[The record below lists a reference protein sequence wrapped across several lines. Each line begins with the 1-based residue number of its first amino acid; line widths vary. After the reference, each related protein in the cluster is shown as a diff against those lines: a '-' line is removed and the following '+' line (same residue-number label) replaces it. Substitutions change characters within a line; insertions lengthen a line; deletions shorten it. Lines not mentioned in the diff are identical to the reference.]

1 MTAPPRYLPGIAAG
15 VMVGVVAALAAA
27 PLLALAQPASAPAA
41 SGPADTGKLT
51 VEAQA
56 ARMAQARNQAASCA
70 VCHGPDGRPP
80 EGSPMPRLAGRQ
92 QADLVEQMFN
102 FKNGRRPGTVMPQI
116 ARGYSDA
123 QIIAIA
129 AWFAD
134 QK

>member
-1 MTAPPRYLPGIAAG
+1 MVSPRRYLSGI
-15 VMVGVVAALAAA
+15 VVGVCAA
-27 PLLALAQPASAPAA
+27 PLLALAQPASGPQPA
-41 SGPADTGKLT
+41 GPADTGKLT

-70 VCHGPDGRPP
+70 ICHGPDGKPP
-80 EGSPMPRLAGRQ
+80 AGSPIARLAGRQ
-92 QADLVEQMFN
+92 QADLVEMMLDY
-102 FKNGRRPGTVMPQI
+102 KSGKRPGTVMPQI

-123 QIIAIA
+123 EIIAMA

>member
-1 MTAPPRYLPGIAAG
+1 MASPRRYLSGIVAG
-15 VMVGVVAALAAA
+15 ACAA
-27 PLLALAQPASAPAA
+27 PLLALAQPASGPQPA
-41 SGPADTGKLT
+41 GPADSGKLT

-70 VCHGPDGRPP
+70 ICHGPDGRPP
-80 EGSPMPRLAGRQ
+80 AGSPIPQLAGRQ
-92 QADLVEQMFN
+92 QADLVEMMLDY
-102 FKNGRRPGTVMPQI
+102 KSGKRPGTVMPQI

-123 QIIAIA
+123 EIIAMA